1 MTDPELRASD
11 VDRERVVEQLQAH
24 AGEGRLSVEE
34 LEERTERALGARTV
48 GDLAALRSDL
58 PERRVAPRR
67 PRRRPRPELRT
78 FVAVMTLLIAI
89 WALGGAGYF
98 WPIWPLLGWGVFVV
112 GPGRGRSFRLC
123 GRRRGRSVRGTI

>member
-11 VDRERVVEQLQAH
+11 GDRERVVDQLQAD

-34 LEERTERALGARTV
+34 LEERTERALGAGTV
-48 GDLAALRSDL
+48 GDLATLTRDL

-67 PRRRPRPELRT
+67 SRPRPRPELRT
-78 FVAVMTLLIAI
+78 FVAVTTLLIAV

-98 WPIWPLLGWGVFVV
+98 WPIWPLLGWGVFAV
-112 GPGRGRSFRLC
+112 GPGRSLGLC
-123 GRRRGRSVRGTI
+123 RGRRGRSVRGTV